1 MLRGLFYATLSGVF
15 GALAGTTGKFLSS
28 SIFISNSGVLSVLA
42 VVLLVIFNTVMWTF
56 QVDANRYQ
64 SVTQTQSQILV
75 VNSAFLGL
83 FGVLFFEEYQ
93 VLTVK
98 WLAGICLLITGTLLF

>member
-1 MLRGLFYATLSGVF
+1 M
-15 GALAGTTGKFLSS
+15 
-28 SIFISNSGVLSVLA
+28 
-42 VVLLVIFNTVMWTF
+42 
-56 QVDANRYQ
+56 DANRYQ